1 MSGLRRVFLLLF
13 ALLAALLPTVAGGAA
28 APARTG
34 PQVEVIAL
42 LQRPALSSTADRGR
56 LDLASTG
63 ATSHLGEIARDQRLV
78 AARIVEQIPGARVRW
93 RYQVVLNGLAVTLP
107 TGEIDSLRRL
117 PGIASVEPE
126 VSYAP
131 RRSSSPGFIGAP
143 ALWGAALQT
152 AGNGVKIGIIDD
164 GIDRRHPFFSARGY
178 PMPRGYPKGQK
189 AFTSGKVIVARAFA
203 PASPR
208 WRYSRRP
215 FDPVLSAHATHVAG
229 IAAGNYRTTTGSG
242 RLSGVAPRAYL
253 GNYKVLTVPTPG
265 FGLNGNSAE
274 IVAGVEAA
282 VRDGMDVINLSLG
295 EAEVEPGRDLV
306 ALALDGAAAAGV
318 VPVVAAGNDFPEE
331 GNGSVTS
338 PGSSDRALTVAAESV
353 SGPTIASFSSGGP
366 TPLSFRMKP
375 DMTAPGVGVLSSV
388 PAREGLWVSLSG
400 TSMAAPHVAGA
411 AALLRQRHRGWTVA
425 QIKSALVQTGSP
437 VRTGVGGAEVSSTR
451 EGGGSVN
458 LPLADTPLLFAEPSG
473 LSLGFITPGG
483 AAAVRTVSLTDAGGG
498 AGAWTA
504 TVEPQTS
511 DPAVTVAVPP
521 GASVPGR
528 LAVTAAAGPGA
539 FQADHSGF
547 VVLTRGAERRRIPYW
562 FRVAAPALP
571 APTRI
576 LGRTGTY
583 RGDTR
588 GRPARVETYRYP
600 DDPRELGIT
609 RSLRGPEQVFRVH
622 LARPAANLGV
632 ALTTRRGGVEPR
644 IVRPGDENRLLG
656 SVALPFN
663 ANPYLAAYGD
673 LLPVSG
679 VTRPAAGDYDVVFDS
694 AGRVGGRFTF
704 RLWIG
709 DTSAPRLRMR
719 TRTLRRGGR
728 VLISAV
734 DTGAGVNPLSLR
746 AAVNGRPRAA
756 RYDPRR
762 HVVSLGVR
770 GLTPGQHRVVVTL
783 SDYQESKNTENVARI
798 LPNTARLRAAFR
810 LR

>member
-13 ALLAALLPTVAGGAA
+13 GLLAALLPTLAGGAA

-34 PQVEVIAL
+34 AQVEVIAL

-63 ATSHLGEIARDQRLV
+63 ATSHLGEIVRDQRLV

-511 DPAVTVAVPP
+511 DPAVTVTVPP

-571 APTRI
+571 GPTRV

-709 DTSAPRLRMR
+709 DTSAPRLRLR

-746 AAVNGRPRAA
+746 AAVDGRPRAA

-770 GLTPGQHRVVVTL
+770 GLAPGRHRVVVTL

>member
-13 ALLAALLPTVAGGAA
+13 ALLAALLPTLAGGAA

-34 PQVEVIAL
+34 AQVEVIAL

-63 ATSHLGEIARDQRLV
+63 ATSHLGEIAREQRLV

-203 PASPR
+203 PATPR

-437 VRTGVGGAEVSSTR
+437 VRTGVGGAEVPSTR

-458 LPLADTPLLFAEPSG
+458 LPLANTPLLFAEPSG

-511 DPAVTVAVPP
+511 DPAVTVTVPP

-528 LAVTAAAGPGA
+528 LAVTAATGPGA

-547 VVLTRGAERRRIPYW
+547 VILTRGADRRRIPYW

-571 APTRI
+571 APTRV
-576 LGRTGTY
+576 LGRTGMY

-709 DTSAPRLRMR
+709 DTSAPRLRLR

-734 DTGAGVNPLSLR
+734 DTGAGVNPLSLH
-746 AAVNGRPRAA
+746 AAVDGRPRAA

-770 GLTPGQHRVVVTL
+770 GLAPGRHRVVVTL

>member
-1 MSGLRRVFLLLF
+1 MSGLKRVFFVLF
-13 ALLAALLPTVAGGAA
+13 TLLAALLPALAGGAA
-28 APARTG
+28 VPAQTG
-34 PQVEVIAL
+34 AQVEVIAL
-42 LQRPALSSTADRGR
+42 LKGPALGSAAGRGR
-56 LDLASTG
+56 LDLAST
-63 ATSHLGEIARDQRLV
+63 ATTSRLREIARDQQVV
-78 AARIVEQIPGARVRW
+78 AASIAEEIPGARVRW
-93 RYQVVLNGLAVTLP
+93 RYQVVLNGLAVALP
-107 TGEIDSLRRL
+107 ASEVDSLRRL
-117 PGIASVEPE
+117 PAIASVEPG

-143 ALWGAALQT
+143 ALWGSALQT

-164 GIDRRHPFFSARGY
+164 GIDRTHPFFSARGY
-178 PMPRGYPKGQK
+178 PMPRGYPKGQR

-229 IAAGNYRTTTGSG
+229 IAGGNYRTSTGSG

-353 SGPTIASFSSGGP
+353 SGPTIAQFSSGGP

-411 AALLRQRHRGWTVA
+411 AALLRQRHRNWTVA

-437 VRTGVGGAEVSSTR
+437 VRTGVGGVEASSTR

-473 LSLGFITPGG
+473 LSFGLVAPE
-483 AAAVRTVSLTDAGGG
+483 AAAVRNVALTDASGG

-504 TVEPQTS
+504 TVEPQTA
-511 DPAVTVAVPP
+511 DPAVTVTVPP
-521 GASVPGR
+521 GASVPGQ

-571 APTRI
+571 GPTRV
-576 LGRTGTY
+576 LRRTGTY

-709 DTSAPRLRMR
+709 DTSAPRLRLR
-719 TRTLRRGGR
+719 TRAVRRGGR
-728 VLISAV
+728 LLVSAI
-734 DTGAGVNPLSLR
+734 DAGAGVNPLSLR
-746 AAVNGRPRAA
+746 AVVDGRPRAA

-762 HVVSLGVR
+762 RVVSVGVR
-770 GLTPGQHRVVVTL
+770 GLTRGRHRIVITL